1 MLGAKSSLEEEKAMR
16 QKTLSNWLKFI
27 ILGVGI
33 CGLVIYLLVVPMLG
47 QTVAIAENGLFDHLY
62 WPWLVLIWVTAL
74 PVYAA
79 LAFGWVIASN
89 IGKDRSFCVENA
101 RLLKWISGLAAGDA
115 AFFFLGNIL
124 YLLLNWSHPGVTL
137 LSMVVVFVG
146 VAISVAAAA
155 LSHLVMKAHLL
166 QEQEDLT
173 I

>member
-1 MLGAKSSLEEEKAMR
+1 MR
-16 QKTLSNWLKFI
+16 QKSLSNWLKFI

-47 QTVAIAENGLFDHLY
+47 QTIAAAEDGLFDRLY

-74 PVYAA
+74 PCYAA
-79 LAFGWVIASN
+79 LAFGWIIAVN
-89 IGKDRSFCVENA
+89 IGKDRSFSVENA

-124 YLLLNWSHPGVTL
+124 YLFLGWSHPGVTL
-137 LSMVVVFVG
+137 LSLIVVFVG

-155 LSHLVMKAHLL
+155 LSHLVMKAALL
-166 QEQEDLT
+166 QEQSDLT
-173 I
+173 V

>member
-1 MLGAKSSLEEEKAMR
+1 MR
-16 QKTLSNWLKFI
+16 QKSLSNWLKFI

-47 QTVAIAENGLFDHLY
+47 QTVAAAEDGLFDRLY

-74 PVYAA
+74 PCYAA
-79 LAFGWVIASN
+79 LAFGWIIAVN
-89 IGKDRSFCVENA
+89 IGKDRSFSVENA

-124 YLLLNWSHPGVTL
+124 YLFLGWSHPGVTL
-137 LSMVVVFVG
+137 LSLIVVFVG

-155 LSHLVMKAHLL
+155 LSHLVMKAALL
-166 QEQEDLT
+166 QEQSDLT
-173 I
+173 V

>member
-1 MLGAKSSLEEEKAMR
+1 MLWLKAKKEAQNMR

-27 ILGVGI
+27 ILGVGL

-47 QTVAIAENGLFDHLY
+47 QTVAVAEDGAFDHLY

-79 LAFGWVIASN
+79 LAFGWIIAVN
-89 IGKDRSFCVENA
+89 IGKDRSFSVENA
-101 RLLKWISGLAAGDA
+101 RLLKWISGLAAADA

-124 YLLLNWSHPGVTL
+124 YLFLGWSHPGVTL
-137 LSMVVVFVG
+137 LSLVVVFVG

-155 LSHLVMKAHLL
+155 LSHLVMKAALL

>member
-1 MLGAKSSLEEEKAMR
+1 MR
-16 QKTLSNWLKFI
+16 QKALSNWLKFI
-27 ILGVGI
+27 IIGVGL
-33 CGLVIYLLVVPMLG
+33 CGLVVYLLVVPMLG
-47 QTVAIAENGLFDHLY
+47 QTVAVAEDGVFDHLY

-79 LAFGWVIASN
+79 LAFGWIIAVN
-89 IGKDRSFCVENA
+89 IGKDRSFSVENA

-124 YLLLNWSHPGVTL
+124 YLFLSWSHPGVTL
-137 LSMVVVFVG
+137 LSLIVVFVG

-155 LSHLVMKAHLL
+155 LSHLVMKAALL
-166 QEQEDLT
+166 QEQEELT